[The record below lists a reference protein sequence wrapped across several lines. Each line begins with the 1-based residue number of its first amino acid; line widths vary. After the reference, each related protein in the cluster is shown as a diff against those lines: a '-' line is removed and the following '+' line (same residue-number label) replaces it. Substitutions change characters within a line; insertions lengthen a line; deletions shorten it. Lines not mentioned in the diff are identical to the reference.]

1 MPCPS
6 HLIAGIELTTLQ
18 VLFVD
23 SAAHSKK
30 LQLLSF
36 TGTLLTF
43 VFMQNVWPNIK
54 AVGMWD

>member
-18 VLFVD
+18 VLSVD

-43 VFMQNVWPNIK
+43 VFMQNV
-54 AVGMWD
+54 